1 MSDYDQAALRGALST
16 FYLSQRDGD
25 YATANEGLTVVQY
38 WNDEP
43 DEQVAS
49 LIKNTRQKSEA
60 LDFRH
65 VLFNEQEARNFLND
79 RFGPRS
85 LSAFDKS
92 FHQAQKS
99 DIFRYHYLLAEGG
112 VWIDADMTICGD
124 LTKISKKGACA
135 FSYKNKSTGRLS
147 NRMIWSPPGVELMK
161 FIVNCVLE
169 NMEDESLLQKCKEER
184 DILSLSGPK
193 IVNYSFMEFFEDP
206 NAPSLSRLNLFLVD
220 EVLFSSVFVSAKN
233 FLGEELH
240 YKKTNR
246 SWQNWAS
253 EVPGSPISL
262 HLEKIKFFD

>member
-1 MSDYDQAALRGALST
+1 MSDYDQAALREALST
-16 FYLSQRDGD
+16 FYLSQRNGD
-25 YATANEGLTVVQY
+25 YAAANEGLTVVQY
-38 WNDEP
+38 WNDQP

-49 LIKNTRQKSEA
+49 LIEHTRQKSEA
-60 LDFRH
+60 VNFRH
-65 VLFNEQEARNFLND
+65 VLFDEQEARDFLDD

-124 LTKISKKGACA
+124 LTQICKSGACA

-147 NRMIWSPPGVELMK
+147 NRMIWSPPGAELMK
-161 FIVNCVLE
+161 FVVNRVLE
-169 NMEDESLLQKCKEER
+169 NMEDESLLQKCQEER

-193 IVNYSFMEFFEDP
+193 IVNSAFMRFFEDP
-206 NAPSLSRLNLFLVD
+206 DAPAFSRSNLFLVD
-220 EVLFSSVFVSAKN
+220 EALFSNVFISAKN

-246 SWQNWAS
+246 SWQTWAS